1 MSFLSMILEILEIK
15 MESPTPYGWFH
26 LLMCGIT
33 IAWILD
39 LCLLHKNDSETKIRK
54 TVFITGI
61 VVFIL
66 EIYKQIVYT
75 FSVENGVIHTN
86 FQWYAFP
93 WQFCSI
99 PMYVGMLTGLFR
111 KGKIHQSLCAF
122 LATYGIFAGCAVM
135 LYPVSIYIDLIGINI
150 QTSVCHGS
158 MIVIGAYLLATGYVK
173 LEGKTLLKALP
184 VFLAAVGIAIVLNE
198 IAYAWILPEGQVF
211 NMFFIS
217 PHMEPELPV
226 YSMVQEMVPYPWCL
240 FLYIM
245 GFTGAA
251 GIILLAAAGIRVLA
265 CRLAKKTVHTH

>member
-173 LEGKTLLKALP
+173 LEGKTLLPSCMAQ
-184 VFLAAVGIAIVLNE
+184 FTRRAADVRFADGTVCELCGDIGMLMGGTAQEDFCELEVELK
-198 IAYAWILPEGQVF
+198 EG
-211 NMFFIS
+211 S
-217 PHMEPELPV
+217 EE
-226 YSMVQEMVPYPWCL
+226 
-240 FLYIM
+240 
-245 GFTGAA
+245 T
-251 GIILLAAAGIRVLA
+251 AAAFAEELA
-265 CRLAKKTVHTH
+265 ERFDLQEEVRSKFARAAALAEKGSR